1 MLSLGREFWDVEDTS
16 NKGQKKMMSL
26 ENKMALKIVE
36 KIMVSGMKE
45 PFHIR
50 NIKVLVY

>member
-1 MLSLGREFWDVEDTS
+1 MDREFWDVEDTS
-16 NKGQKKMMSL
+16 NKVQKKMMSL

-36 KIMVSGMKE
+36 KIMGNGMKK
-45 PFHIR
+45 PFYVR